1 MITLPKT
8 KTPAPAVVEP
18 KRLFIFSHPKI
29 GKTSNLA
36 QLPNS
41 LLIDL
46 EDGAEAYESA
56 SINVRKVAL
65 QHTNNDLLAALMLIK
80 DQLLKENTEA
90 KKQVYDF
97 VIIDTTTAME
107 NLARGLALS
116 MYKSS
121 NAGSKFKG
129 TDVVTE
135 LEYGA
140 GYEWLRNA
148 FVRIYNAFQATAG
161 KCLILSGH
169 VKFSSINKDGKNLQA
184 NDVQLTGK
192 LKQIVCS
199 DADAIGFMYRKIV
212 KNEDGTEKTLQNI
225 LSFKTNELDLAT
237 GARSEHLA
245 NQEFVISEKEGKGKV
260 ITHWDLIFPS
270 IKTQK

>member
-8 KTPAPAVVEP
+8 KTAAPAIVEP

-46 EDGAEAYESA
+46 EDGAEAYES
-56 SINVRKVAL
+56 SSVNIRRIAL
-65 QHTNNDLLAALMLIK
+65 QHTGGDLLAALMMVK
-80 DQLLKENTEA
+80 DQLIKENTEA
-90 KKQVYDF
+90 KKCVYDF
-97 VIIDTTTAME
+97 IIIDTTTALE
-107 NLARGLALS
+107 NLARGLALA

-121 NAGSKFKG
+121 NMGAKFKG

-135 LEYGA
+135 LEYGG

-148 FVRIYNAFQATAG
+148 FVKIYNSFQSTAS

-199 DADAIGFMYRKIV
+199 DADAIGFMHRRIV
-212 KNEDGTEKTLQNI
+212 KNEDGTDKTFRNI

-245 NQEFVISEKEGKGKV
+245 NKEFVISEKGESGKV
-260 ITHWDLIFPS
+260 ITHWEEIFPS
-270 IKTQK
+270 IKVK